1 MKAETKEEWGKM
13 FLFGIFGKS
22 KRMDNCLVN
31 FLLSH
36 ARLAVVLRR
45 NYAHFEGRKV
55 KIKDIFKFITK
66 RDVELICKYGEK
78 EEKEF
83 FVNTN

>member
-1 MKAETKEEWGKM
+1 MEVESEEEWGKI
-13 FLFGIFGKS
+13 FLFGIFGKR
-22 KRMDNCLVN
+22 KRADICLINLV
-31 FLLSH
+31 LSH

-55 KIKDIFKFITK
+55 KVKYIFKLIIQ

-78 EEKEF
+78 EA
-83 FVNTN
+83 NSSL